1 MEAERVELCE
11 SVVKRDRRGRRFA
24 KAEERA
30 RWLDEYDSSG
40 MTQAEFC
47 DRHGLNVHTFVNW
60 LSRRRH
66 GMDRTDGEP
75 PVGRFQELVL
85 SGEGTMSGIEVS
97 LPDGT
102 RLRSGNARLIVEVL
116 KQLRG

>member
-1 MEAERVELCE
+1 M
-11 SVVKRDRRGRRFA
+11 KRDRRGRRFA

-30 RWLDEYDSSG
+30 RWLEEYDSSG
-40 MTQAEFC
+40 MTQAKFC

-66 GMDRTDGEP
+66 GMDRPDGEP

-85 SGEGTMSGIEVS
+85 SGEETMSGIEVS

-102 RLRSGNARLIVEVL
+102 RLRSGNARLIVEVI